1 MFAVSWRSRDLLS
14 VRPDAAKVAAV
25 AAVAGVLAAG
35 ALYTVQ
41 SSSLEAELYA
51 GPRVRLYPY
60 PYS

>member
-51 GPRVRLYPY
+51 GPRVRL
-60 PYS
+60 